1 MKNLFPK
8 NLYQKWD
15 ELLAGVTN
23 VLLATHVNPDGDAL
37 GALTGLGSWLRNK
50 GYSVSMICPNAYPSF
65 LEYLDKDN
73 RIVFYES
80 DTERARTLIEKTQ
93 LIISLDVGGLNRMEE
108 LGEALAS
115 RDVPKIL
122 IDHHLEPSEEDFD
135 LVFSCIRVSST
146 CELVYRILKTWKPRT
161 HLSKDQA
168 VSLMTGLITD
178 TNQFANS
185 VLPQTLEVAAQLMK
199 YGADINQLYALI
211 YGTYSYSRMKLM
223 GLALQKITILPRFGA
238 GYIVLSKKDLEGY
251 DYQNGDTE
259 GFVNLPLAIKGI
271 SVSAFFLEKEDYI
284 KVSLRSRGNIPVN
297 IIAKRFYDGG
307 GHLNA
312 AAGKSLLPVEMME
325 PVLIK
330 ALGTI
335 IA

>member
-1 MKNLFPK
+1 MKTLFPK

-15 ELLAGVTN
+15 EILAGATD

-37 GALTGLGSWLRNK
+37 GAITGLGSWLRDK

-65 LEYLDKDN
+65 LEYLDRDS
-73 RIVFYES
+73 RVVFYAA
-80 DTERARTLIEKTQ
+80 DTERARVLIDKAQ
-93 LIISLDVGGLNRMEE
+93 LIIALDVSSLNRMDDLGEE
-108 LGEALAS
+108 LAERA
-115 RDVPKIL
+115 VPKIL
-122 IDHHLEPSEEDFD
+122 IDHHLEPSGEDFE
-135 LVFSCIRVSST
+135 LIFSCTEVSST

-161 HLSKDQA
+161 HLSKEQA

-185 VLPQTLEVAAQLMK
+185 VLPQTLEVAAHLMR
-199 YGADINQLYALI
+199 YGADINQIYALI
-211 YGTYSYSRMKLM
+211 YGTFSYSRMKLM
-223 GLALQKITILPRFGA
+223 GLALQKITILPQFGA

-251 DYQNGDTE
+251 DFQNGDTE

-271 SVSAFFLEKEDYI
+271 SVSAFFLEKDDYI
-284 KVSLRSRGNIPVN
+284 KVSLRSRGDIPVN
-297 IIAKRFYDGG
+297 IIAKRFYSGG

-312 AAGKSLLPVEMME
+312 AAGKSLDPVEMME
-325 PVLIK
+325 PVLVK